1 VQIIGKAIRA
11 CEYAENAG
19 HLTGTGAIDPYDPR
33 VRMRRTDDCRIC
45 LARKAEVIAELA
57 LASQEPRV
65 FVAWQR
71 LANKAETGILI
82 CHWGLSCCNICNMK
96 HLAIKPTR
104 SPLLVGITG
113 ASGAIY
119 GVRLLEMLRA
129 CNVEAHL
136 IVSRAA
142 QMTLAYETS
151 MKLADL
157 EQMASV
163 VYPNSDLGAACSS
176 GSFPTRGMVIAPCSI
191 KTMSEIATGNTANLI
206 SRAAD
211 VVLKERRRLVLMLRE
226 TPLHIGHI
234 RNMASVTE
242 AGAIVY
248 PPVPAF
254 YALPKS
260 IDEMVDHTL
269 ARVLDLFEIDT
280 GKIRRWSGE
289 RERPKNREEAD
300 NL

>member
-1 VQIIGKAIRA
+1 
-11 CEYAENAG
+11 
-19 HLTGTGAIDPYDPR
+19 
-33 VRMRRTDDCRIC
+33 
-45 LARKAEVIAELA
+45 
-57 LASQEPRV
+57 
-65 FVAWQR
+65 
-71 LANKAETGILI
+71 
-82 CHWGLSCCNICNMK
+82 MK
-96 HLAIKPTR
+96 HLAIKPAR
-104 SPLLVGITG
+104 SPLLVGMTG

-157 EQMASV
+157 ERMASV
-163 VYPNSDLGAACSS
+163 VYPNGDLGAACSS
-176 GSFPTRGMVIAPCSI
+176 GSFPTQGMVIAPCSI

-234 RNMASVTE
+234 RNMATVTE

-260 IDEMVDHTL
+260 IEEMVDHTL
-269 ARVLDLFEIDT
+269 ARVLDLFDIDT
-280 GKIRRWSGE
+280 GKIRRWTGE